1 MCIRDSSHK
10 EHNLEYDSIKKYM
23 TNNSIDPKNITTR
36 DVSRMITDIRS
47 ITLPDPIE
55 IPNAGSFFK
64 NNVINKSDIKLDR
77 FSIDELVLWEIDSE
91 KVKVGTARLIELIK
105 NELTKFDNVEIYEN
119 HSLVLITN
127 KNANQKNVIDFAEH
141 IKERIY
147 DTFHITLEIEPA
159 VISN

>member
-1 MCIRDSSHK
+1 MIS
-10 EHNLEYDSIKKYM
+10 
-23 TNNSIDPKNITTR
+23 NSIDPKKISTR
-36 DVSRMITDIRS
+36 DVSRMISDIRS

-55 IPNAGSFFK
+55 VPNAGSFFK
-64 NNVINKSDIKLDR
+64 NIVINKSDIKLDK

-91 KVKVGTARLIELIK
+91 KVKVGSARLIELIK
-105 NELTKFDNVEIYEN
+105 NELTKFDNVDIYKN

-141 IKERIY
+141 IKEKIY
-147 DTFHITLEIEPA
+147 DTFHITLEIEPT